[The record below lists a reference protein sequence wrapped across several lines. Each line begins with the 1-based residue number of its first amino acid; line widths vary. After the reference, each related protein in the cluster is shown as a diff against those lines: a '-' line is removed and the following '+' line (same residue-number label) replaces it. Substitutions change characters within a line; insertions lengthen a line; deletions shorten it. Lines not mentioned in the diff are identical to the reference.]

1 MTTYES
7 PAITSVILAEKPHRP
22 VRNTIPEPE
31 PYTILVY
38 KEQPRHL
45 YPEDIKKFH
54 KQQLADTF
62 SFKRKG
68 FRKFQK

>member
-31 PYTILVY
+31 PYAILVY
-38 KEQPRHL
+38 ETRPGKP
-45 YPEDIKKFH
+45 
-54 KQQLADTF
+54 TN
-62 SFKRKG
+62 SFVG
-68 FRKFQK
+68 